1 VDVEGGGEEVRSN
14 PFPTSFPTIELY
26 LIVELISSELITSPL
41 LLISVLFIVM
51 MVVLMIVVFI
61 SIVLLP
67 SIMIIDVVENLHPSI
82 NNDIDEGRD
91 L

>member
-1 VDVEGGGEEVRSN
+1 
-14 PFPTSFPTIELY
+14 
-26 LIVELISSELITSPL
+26 
-41 LLISVLFIVM
+41 
-51 MVVLMIVVFI
+51 MIVVFI